1 MEPSAARPKASC
13 FPWNTPWRPAP
24 RVRRVLLG
32 ALVLLALGALF
43 RPAPGATQA
52 PPDAAFPV
60 LHARIHAPITPASE
74 QLLAHALEQ
83 ARDQGYRALLLELDT
98 PGGLV
103 TSMRA
108 MVSSILGA
116 EVPVLLWVGP
126 RGARATSAGVFLVA
140 AAHVAAM
147 SPQSTIGAASPVEM
161 GGKDV
166 GQTMEAKIKNDLM
179 SYVRGLAEAR
189 GRNAAWYQDAVDSA
203 VSITAQEAAMAGVV
217 DLLADSPEDLLAQ
230 LAVKGI
236 PWRDGPL
243 RFGAQDAALTSYD
256 PGLRHR
262 LLAWLLDPQ
271 IAYLL
276 LLGGIAG
283 LFFEFT
289 TPGAVLPGVFG
300 GLSLLL
306 ALYALSILPT
316 STAGILLI
324 LFAVVLFVLEI
335 FITSFGMLAVAGLV
349 ALFMGSLILI
359 KPTPG
364 LEGVPLATIIATV
377 STVTAIMSL
386 CLVLITRAQRTQTMH
401 GLDAMV
407 GMTVRITEWQ
417 GQTGRVRVRGEIW
430 KARAD
435 APLALHPG
443 EVARV
448 VAAKDLTLTI
458 ALPVE
463 EGADKA

>member
-1 MEPSAARPKASC
+1 V
-13 FPWNTPWRPAP
+13 F
-24 RVRRVLLG
+24 G
-32 ALVLLALGALF
+32 LVVVLALTVLAQATPGPVPA
-43 RPAPGATQA
+43 APG
-52 PPDAAFPV
+52 AAFPV
-60 LHARIHAPITPASE
+60 LHAKIHGPITPATE

-83 ARDQGYRALLLELDT
+83 ARDQEYQALLLELDT

-103 TSMRA
+103 SSMRA

-116 EVPVLLWVGP
+116 DVPVLLWVGP
-126 RGARATSAGVFLVA
+126 SGARATSAGVFLVA

-147 SPQSTIGAASPVEM
+147 SPQSTIGAASPVEI

-166 GQTMEAKIKNDLM
+166 DQTMAAKVKNDLM

-203 VSITAQEAAMAGVV
+203 VSITAQEATMAGVV

-236 PWRDGPL
+236 PWRGGPL
-243 RFGAQDAALTSYD
+243 RFDAQAVTLTSYD

-262 LLAWLLDPQ
+262 MLAWLLDPQ

-289 TPGAVLPGVFG
+289 TPGAILPGVFG

-306 ALYALSILPT
+306 ALYALSVLPT
-316 STAGILLI
+316 SAAGILLI

-359 KPTPG
+359 TPTPG
-364 LEGVPLATIIATV
+364 LEGVPLATVII
-377 STVTAIMSL
+377 TVTAVSAIMGL
-386 CLVLITRAQRTQTMH
+386 CLVLITRAHRGQVMH
-401 GLDAMV
+401 GLEAMV
-407 GMTVRITEWQ
+407 GMTVRITDWQ
-417 GQTGRVRVRGEIW
+417 GQTGRVHVRGEIW
-430 KARAD
+430 KAVSA
-435 APLALHPG
+435 APLALAPG
-443 EVARV
+443 DRARV
-448 VAAKDLTLTI
+448 VSVQGLTLTL
-458 ALPVE
+458 APE
-463 EGADKA
+463 DDAARG

>member
-1 MEPSAARPKASC
+1 M
-13 FPWNTPWRPAP
+13 FG
-24 RVRRVLLG
+24 VL
-32 ALVLLALGALF
+32 ALLALAGLL
-43 RPAPGATQA
+43 RPAPGGAQA

-74 QLLAHALEQ
+74 QLLTHALAQ
-83 ARDQGYRALLLELDT
+83 AHDQGYRALLLELDT

-103 TSMRA
+103 SSMRA
-108 MVSSILGA
+108 MVSAILGA

-166 GQTMEAKIKNDLM
+166 GQTMETKVKNDLM

-236 PWRDGPL
+236 PWRDGPVH
-243 RFGAQDAALTSYD
+243 FDAWHASLTVYD

-289 TPGAVLPGVFG
+289 TPGAVLPGVLG

-335 FITSFGMLAVAGLV
+335 FITSFGMLAVTGLV

-377 STVTAIMSL
+377 SVVTAIMGL
-386 CLVLITRAQRTQTMH
+386 CLVLITRAQRTQSMH

-407 GMTVRITEWQ
+407 GMTVRITDWH
-417 GQTGRVRVRGEIW
+417 GQAGRVRVRGEIW
-430 KARAD
+430 KARAET
-435 APLALHPG
+435 PLALQPG
-443 EVARV
+443 DEARV
-448 VAAKDLTLTI
+448 VAARDLTLTI
-458 ALPVE
+458 APPVE
-463 EGADKA
+463 DDADKE